1 MRGNGMSE
9 QAEAPTG
16 FQFNGPTVVG
26 LLYLA
31 TYFTACSALLGVILA
46 YVWRRQPVPEWQQTQ
61 FVYLIRTFWLG
72 LAGYAVLGA
81 AAIAAV
87 TVGGDGRILG
97 GATIALA
104 VLCFGGGLLLTVL
117 LLIRCVRAIVS
128 AQQGVPIA
136 RPRSWTV

>member
-1 MRGNGMSE
+1 MSE
-9 QAEAPTG
+9 QPEVRSG

-31 TYFTACSALLGVILA
+31 TYFTMCSALLGVILA

-61 FVYLIRTFWLG
+61 FAYLIRTFWLG
-72 LAGYAVLGA
+72 LAGYAAMGLA
-81 AAIAAV
+81 AAAAV
-87 TVGGDGRILG
+87 TIAGEGPVR
-97 GATIALA
+97 GAATVALT

-117 LLIRCVRAIVS
+117 LLVRCARAIVT
-128 AQQGVPIA
+128 AQQRVPMV